1 MAKFDAVKAGDFP
14 SLKRLLWCGE
24 VFPTPALI
32 YWMERLPHVRFTN
45 LYGPTEATIASSYHT
60 VPRLPEDPRA
70 RIPIGRACG
79 GEELLVLDEHLL
91 PVPAGQI
98 ADLYIAGQGLSP
110 GYWQDPQKTAAAFL
124 QMGGTPAKRVYRT
137 GDLAFLGEDGLVYF
151 VGRSDTQIKSRG
163 HRIELGEIEAALN
176 TLDYLS
182 ESAVV
187 AIPTDGFEGT
197 GICCAFAAV
206 DDVTPAKI
214 REALRRLL
222 PAYMLPSLWLQFE
235 ALPKNKNGK
244 VDRSL
249 LAERFKLLSRN
260 ADAAA
265 AGDR

>member
-1 MAKFDAVKAGDFP
+1 M
-14 SLKRLLWCGE
+14 
-24 VFPTPALI
+24 
-32 YWMERLPHVRFTN
+32 
-45 LYGPTEATIASSYHT
+45 
-60 VPRLPEDPRA
+60 
-70 RIPIGRACG
+70 
-79 GEELLVLDEHLL
+79 LDEHLH

-110 GYWQDPQKTAAAFL
+110 GYWQDLQTAAAFL
-124 QMGGTPAKRVYRT
+124 QMDATPAKRVYRT

-197 GICCAFAAV
+197 GICCAFAPVSDA
-206 DDVTPAKI
+206 TPSQI

-222 PAYMLPSLWLQFE
+222 PALYA
-235 ALPKNKNGK
+235 ALL
-244 VDRSL
+244 V
-249 LAERFKLLSRN
+249 
-260 ADAAA
+260 AAIGGA
-265 AGDR
+265 S